1 MRALGI
7 DVGERRIGVALCDE
21 LGLLATPLT
30 TIQVRGQELTELARI
45 ARERDVALV
54 VVGLPRSLSGQEG
67 PQARVV
73 RDFAARLAPHLAVPL
88 AFWDERFTTAEAE
101 RVLLARGLSREQRRA
116 RIDAVAAAILLQ
128 DYLDARR
135 PRQRPPERE
144 RDEP

>member
-73 RDFAARLAPHLAVPL
+73 RDFAARLAPYLAVPL

-135 PRQRPPERE
+135 PRQRPPELE

>member
-73 RDFAARLAPHLAVPL
+73 RDFAARLAPYLAVPL